1 MKILL
6 TNDDSLDSPLFRF
19 AVDYFLDMGEVKVV
33 VPMEEQSWKGKSMTR
48 FGKLRLTSLD
58 GYGCEAHGL
67 SGTPADCSNFGIYHV
82 FDQKPDLVISG
93 INMGSNVG
101 LSFMISSGTVGAG
114 LEANIA
120 GVPAV
125 ALSQVLPSHAF
136 RHWEAHRQMESEYQD
151 VLFGRMGEM
160 VGRVFDLLRS
170 KENGLQEPV
179 TWSVNM
185 PAEPVADWQVKET
198 TLGQTLYTS
207 CFKKE
212 DDVYQHKIDSPVVD
226 ETVGSDG
233 VTVRDGHV
241 SMTRLDL
248 RVIGQEVNG

>member
-6 TNDDSLDSPLFRF
+6 TNDDSLDSPLFQF
-19 AVDYFLDMGEVKVV
+19 AVDYFSDLGEVKVV

-48 FGKLRLTSLD
+48 FEKVTVMSLD
-58 GYGCEAHGL
+58 GYGCEAYGL

-82 FDQKPDLVISG
+82 FDGKPDVVVSG
-93 INMGSNVG
+93 VNMGSNVG

-120 GVPAV
+120 GIPAL
-125 ALSQVLPSHAF
+125 ALSQVLPAGAF
-136 RHWEAHRQMESEYQD
+136 HQWAEDRKMDDALLASLFERMDKMIGQVLD
-151 VLFGRMGEM
+151 VLQFEAG
-160 VGRVFDLLRS
+160 
-170 KENGLQEPV
+170 GLKEPV

-185 PAEPVADWQVKET
+185 PAEPIADWEVKET
-198 TLGQTLYTS
+198 TLGKIFYTS

-212 DDVYQHKIDSPVVD
+212 GDVYQHNIDSPEVD
-226 ETVGSDG
+226 ETPGTDG

-248 RVIGQEVNG
+248 RVLGQR

>member
-48 FGKLRLTSLD
+48 FDKLNLTSLD
-58 GYGCEAHGL
+58 GYGCEAYGL
-67 SGTPADCSNFGIYHV
+67 SGTPADCANFGVYHV
-82 FDQKPDLVISG
+82 FDEKPDLVVSG
-93 INMGSNVG
+93 VNMGSNVG

-125 ALSQVLPSHAF
+125 ALSQVLPRGAF
-136 RHWEAHRQMESEYQD
+136 QSWAESREMDSEYLD
-151 VLFGRMGEM
+151 TLFGRMNEM
-160 VGRVFDLLRS
+160 VGQVFVMLKS
-170 KENGLQEPV
+170 KGDWLQAPV

-185 PAEPVADWQVKET
+185 PSEPAEDWQVRET
-198 TLGQTLYTS
+198 TLGHTLYTS

-212 DDVYQHKIDSPVVD
+212 GDVYQHNIDRPEVD
-226 ETVGSDG
+226 ETVGTDG
-233 VTVRDGHV
+233 VAVRDGHV

-248 RVIGQEVNG
+248 RVLGQ